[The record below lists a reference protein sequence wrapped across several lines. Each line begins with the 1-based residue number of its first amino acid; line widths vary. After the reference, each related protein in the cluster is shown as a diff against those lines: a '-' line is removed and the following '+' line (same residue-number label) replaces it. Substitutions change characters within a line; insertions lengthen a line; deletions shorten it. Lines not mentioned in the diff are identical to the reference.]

1 MNSFGDW
8 VWQSLQQLSTV
19 APLGTLLAVM
29 VGYFSYRGTIR
40 QKTLADNRS
49 SWWNRVQWAIDASLS
64 EDKQRRVTGLA
75 ALGQMQDSPL
85 ADAADQV
92 LLTAM
97 ANEVVAG
104 SFEYLG
110 LDEEAGLVVDLEP
123 AAYYDS
129 SDRGGTGHDE

>member
-1 MNSFGDW
+1 M
-8 VWQSLQQLSTV
+8 
-19 APLGTLLAVM
+19 
-29 VGYFSYRGTIR
+29 
-40 QKTLADNRS
+40 
-49 SWWNRVQWAIDASLS
+49 
-64 EDKQRRVTGLA
+64 TGLA

-104 SFEYLG
+104 SLEYLG

-123 AAYYDS
+123 EAHNDS